1 MKYTFDSSTLTYFIE
16 KLKEK
21 FSLKTEVTEQIN
33 ELEKIE
39 SSEIEPADEMVS
51 LWINTSEDES
61 TNVIARINDDTV
73 ASNTTWSSEKILNS
87 LSLGIHSDGLLYIFY
102 NETPIGN
109 GINININNE

>member
-1 MKYTFDSSTLTYFIE
+1 MKYAFDSSTLTYFIE

-39 SSEIEPADEMVS
+39 SSEIEPTNEMVS
-51 LWINTSEDES
+51 LWINTSEETS

-73 ASNTTWSSEKILNS
+73 ASNTTWSSEKINASITSGGSNLTTSFPAVNTNKPFFM
-87 LSLGIHSDGLLYIFY
+87 HSF
-102 NETPIGN
+102 
-109 GINININNE
+109 